1 LRSCAAVP
9 ARCRLRLH
17 GDTDLPHLPSFPTR
31 RSSDLSLL
39 SDLVRE
45 ALLGPEVVLR
55 LDDGL
60 ERPVEVVPGRFLRGL
75 HLLDRGVRRRVV
87 ERARPELSAEISRHQ
102 VTSLSDALDGVEVF
116 FRASRVATEALR
128 E

>member
-75 HLLDRGVRRRVV
+75 HLLDRGVRRRD
-87 ERARPELSAEISRHQ
+87 RKSTRLNSSHRTISYA
-102 VTSLSDALDGVEVF
+102 VFCLKKKTASTSGQY
-116 FRASRVATEALR
+116 RQ
-128 E
+128 